1 MQHRHIH
8 ETFAFVA
15 SVSVWEISV
24 WPPEKSREP
33 KNERRGRGGE
43 KTLVDKPLD
52 CEQSLI
58 FLCKVTTRETQ
69 AQERRSRHK
78 RRGLQS
84 RWMR

>member
-1 MQHRHIH
+1 MQRRRLHV
-8 ETFAFVA
+8 TLAFVA

-24 WPPEKSREP
+24 WPPKKSREP
-33 KNERRGRGGE
+33 ENKRRGRGGE

-58 FLCKVTTRETQ
+58 FLCKVTARETQ

-78 RRGLQS
+78 RRDLQS